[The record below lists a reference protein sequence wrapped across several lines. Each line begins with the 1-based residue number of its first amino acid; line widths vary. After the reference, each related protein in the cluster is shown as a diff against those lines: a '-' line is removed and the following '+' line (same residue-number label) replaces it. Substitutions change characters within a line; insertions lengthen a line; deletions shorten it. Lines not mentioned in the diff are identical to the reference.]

1 MKVFSFLFD
10 FNGKIQMCFGKK
22 HEDHAEADVEK
33 PLRERSSDERRSKLL
48 SSPELKAR
56 N

>member
-1 MKVFSFLFD
+1 MSQKTNETNKMKVFSFLFD

-33 PLRERSSDERRSKLL
+33 PFERKEQ
-48 SSPELKAR
+48 
-56 N
+56 